1 MEDVFHG
8 RLQQKERLDIG
19 AKAMTIRLL
28 GYILTFIA
36 VYIMGKNLILASLMA
51 FCVSLLLCLI
61 LNFVAVKNFE
71 STVTDLKLRNI
82 KDMFIECFPLFLAA
96 YLVIYIGNAPKYAID
111 AVLTSQEQAC
121 FNYIFMPVFVI
132 GLLSRFI
139 YQPLIGKMALL
150 WHKGELSEFMSM
162 ILKQSG
168 IMVGLTLF
176 VLAGGFI
183 LGIPALSI
191 VYGVNLEGYKAELM
205 VLLLGGGFLAYT
217 SFYQMILTV
226 IRKQNWLIAGY
237 LLGYVVFL
245 LFGRKIVEYGG
256 ILVISIFYTIVV
268 SLIAIYFVLAILAG
282 YKTRKKQVRF

>member
-150 WHKGELSEFMSM
+150 WHKGNC
-162 ILKQSG
+162 QS
-168 IMVGLTLF
+168 LC
-176 VLAGGFI
+176 
-183 LGIPALSI
+183 P
-191 VYGVNLEGYKAELM
+191 
-205 VLLLGGGFLAYT
+205 
-217 SFYQMILTV
+217 
-226 IRKQNWLIAGY
+226 
-237 LLGYVVFL
+237 
-245 LFGRKIVEYGG
+245 
-256 ILVISIFYTIVV
+256 
-268 SLIAIYFVLAILAG
+268 
-282 YKTRKKQVRF
+282 